1 MADRTFNDAQAL
13 NIDVKIIA
21 GILQADDVKLA
32 GLGWSGADT
41 GTGVYTITLE
51 DRYNT
56 LLSMTANIQSTA
68 GTDDFVVSILSHDV
82 NSATPTIVLHVAV
95 AGTLTDLGTGDSIHF
110 TAMLQ
115 NSGNP
120 SV

>member
-1 MADRTFNDAQAL
+1 MANRNYSRAQAL
-13 NIDVKIIA
+13 NKEVKIIA

-51 DRYNT
+51 DSYNA

-68 GTDDFVVSILSHDV
+68 GTDDFVVSVASHSV
-82 NSATPTIVLHVAV
+82 SASTATIVLHVAV

-115 NSGNP
+115 NSATP